1 MPEPKPRGDK
11 TGQAELEQRIATVV
25 DWLIAGQSYT
35 KVVAVCCGEWKV
47 CRRTAENYIAD
58 ANQRIKETFQKDLEV
73 ETAKAKERLE
83 NVYCLA
89 TQSGEYAA
97 ATGAQRELIKL
108 LGLAAPEKVQH
119 DVTDKVAEFLKEIR
133 AVPDEIA

>member
-1 MPEPKPRGDK
+1 MDKKPRGDK
-11 TGQAELEQRIATVV
+11 TSQAELEQRITTVI
-25 DWLIAGQSYT
+25 DWLIAGQSFS
-35 KVVAVCCGEWKV
+35 KVVAVCCREWKV
-47 CRRTAENYIAD
+47 CQRTAANYIAE
-58 ANQRIKETFQKDLEV
+58 ANERIKATFQKDLEA

-133 AVPDEIA
+133 AVPDETA